1 MTPANPR
8 ASASSRS
15 STNSSGLTHRSTG
28 WCRGVGR
35 RYCVMVSSS
44 HPASRRSRMAPVI
57 SCRSSPSPR
66 IRLDF
71 VTSPAS
77 RAARSTSS
85 ERAYLNPGLMP
96 RKMRGTVSMLCAR
109 TSGRAPKTSA
119 SRSASALKSG
129 MSSST
134 RQPGMAAW
142 ISRQTC
148 AYSQAPPS
156 ARSSR
161 ATPVTVAYFRPIA
174 ATDSATRRGSP
185 SSSGAGLPVSIWQKS
200 QRRVHTSP
208 PMRNVASRSSQH
220 SKMFGQPASS
230 QTVCNPR
237 CGPGPSARCTTARC
251 AAWS

>member
-1 MTPANPR
+1 
-8 ASASSRS
+8 
-15 STNSSGLTHRSTG
+15 
-28 WCRGVGR
+28 
-35 RYCVMVSSS
+35 
-44 HPASRRSRMAPVI
+44 MAPVI

-134 RQPGMAAW
+134 PQPGMAAW

-230 QTVCNPR
+230 QTVCSPSPR
-237 CGPGPSARCTTARC
+237 TRAFSSVYDGPVRSLVLIQGGLRSIGTWLLRASRRSMRRPSGASTTSPGYG
-251 AAWS
+251 AAGRA